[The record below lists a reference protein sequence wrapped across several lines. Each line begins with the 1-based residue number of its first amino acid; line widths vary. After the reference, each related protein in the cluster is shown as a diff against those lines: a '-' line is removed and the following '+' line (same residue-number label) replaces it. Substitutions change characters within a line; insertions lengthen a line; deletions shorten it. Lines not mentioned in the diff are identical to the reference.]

1 MKVVILRM
9 VGSMIEKNFS
19 FRDGD
24 GVEIFVYKWEPE
36 GESIPKGVIQI
47 SHGMAEHA
55 ARYARFAEKLT
66 TAGYIVY
73 ANDHRGH
80 GKTAGKL
87 ENVGYCGEDGFNW
100 MVKDMKELTSIIK
113 KENPGLPVFLFGHS
127 MGSMLSQMY
136 IGSYGSELNGAIL
149 SGTSGKQ
156 GFILNLGI
164 FMAKR
169 QIVKIGV
176 KTPSETMNKMTFAS
190 YNKEFMPTRTPFD
203 WLSRDE
209 KEVDK
214 YINDQLCG
222 GVFSAGFFYDFL
234 RGLKEMHRAEIM
246 EKIPKSLPVYF
257 ISGEKDPVGKNCKTI
272 AGLIKEYKKLGI
284 KDVSHKFYKD
294 GRHEMLNEIN
304 RDEVMDDVINWIG
317 IH

>member
-1 MKVVILRM
+1 
-9 VGSMIEKNFS
+9 MIERNFS
-19 FRDGD
+19 FKDGED
-24 GVEIFVYKWEPE
+24 VEIFVYKWEPD
-36 GESIPKGVIQI
+36 GELIPKGVVQI

-55 ARYARFAEKLT
+55 ARYARFADRLT
-66 TAGYIVY
+66 AAGYIVY

-80 GKTAGKL
+80 GKTAGKI

-136 IGSYGSELNGAIL
+136 IGLYGSELNGAIL

-156 GFILNLGI
+156 GFILSLGI

-190 YNKEFMPTRTPFD
+190 YNKEFMPARTPFD

-234 RGLKEMHRAEIM
+234 RGLKEMHRVEIM
-246 EKIPKSLPVYF
+246 EKIPKSLPIYF

-272 AGLIKEYKKLGI
+272 AGLIEEYKKLGI
-284 KDVSHKFYKD
+284 KDVSYKFYKD

-304 RDEVMDDVINWIG
+304 RDEVMEDVTNWIS